1 MNDDARPIVKST
13 TEAREAVTGHNVRYV
28 LMISLAGTA
37 HRPGGVVVLL
47 LRLMQAPGPSPAK
60 MRSPCTIP
68 GGGPPCPP

>member
-13 TEAREAVTGHNVRYV
+13 TEAREAVTGHNVRLCADDKSGRYR
-28 LMISLAGTA
+28 